1 MEALPADV
9 RDNGL
14 PRESSWESADSLGSP
29 GRRRGGFFR
38 SEVSS
43 VRGDVAGGFEN
54 SAKGGGVGGNRF
66 DGNRTT
72 SRIATEH
79 ECDVRSNIPI

>member
-54 SAKGGGVGGNRF
+54 SAKGGGVGGIGSTVIGLRAVLPLNT
-66 DGNRTT
+66 N
-72 SRIATEH
+72 AM
-79 ECDVRSNIPI
+79 